1 MRQQAARGIFQEV
14 SANPPGNLGNY
25 EILDKLGEGGM
36 GEVWRARDRRLQR
49 MVAVKILPPAMASDP
64 TRRVRFEQEAR
75 ALGALNHPNIV
86 AIYDVGEDAGQSYL
100 VSELVEGE
108 SLRAIIDRGPLP
120 LRKALDI
127 ASQMADG
134 MAAAHALGIVHRD
147 LKPENVMVTR
157 AGQVKVLDFG
167 LAKQNLPAAGDNSAT
182 IALGVSEPGMV
193 MGTVGYMSP
202 EQVRGETADARSDIF
217 SFGCV
222 LYEMVAGKRAFQAG
236 TGVET
241 MHAILNLDP
250 PQFDGDASG
259 LPPALMTIVRRCLEK
274 RPEQRFQS
282 AADLAFALRS
292 IGATSMSGI
301 QLAIAPPPVARKRRL
316 WPFAALAAGLALF
329 ALGFL
334 LRDRLERREIP
345 TFQRITFRKG
355 FVIAARFV
363 PHSRDV
369 IYQADWEGGGSH
381 IYLAVQGSPESR
393 DLEMPADSGLT
404 AISSQQEMALVTP
417 PVGDYG
423 SGRLV
428 RSSISGGRTR
438 PLLDGVL
445 AADWAPDGSSMAVL
459 RRVNRVNR
467 LEDPIGNVLVDKIG
481 WPLWMIR
488 VSPDGEHVVYV
499 TRTDGTAVGM
509 TVVDR
514 SGKRTYLGAV
524 SGQNATGEAASLCWN
539 PKGTEIWF
547 RSFDPTEPGIV
558 YAIDL
563 KGKRRVALRLP
574 IQTKLYDI
582 SRTGD
587 LLLGTGS
594 SQLGILGK
602 APGDTA
608 ERDLS
613 CLDSGKVAGIS
624 NDGRIIAANIT
635 GESGGEKGSIYLR
648 KTDGSPAIRAA
659 DGHAYR
665 LSPDGSWLSGYT
677 LNPNGSRRFVL
688 SPTGPGEES
697 EIKVPGLDSAI
708 VYGWLEG
715 DQRYLVFGRLPGKK
729 WQCFAWDAGRGAV
742 QPICAEGTP
751 DSFSYYVS
759 PDSRQVLAPA
769 PAGGWLVY
777 PTSAGPAKPVQG
789 IAPTETAI
797 GWRQDNRSV
806 YVIPNDESSDSI
818 PVSIVELESG
828 KRAPWKTI
836 HPAQPVI
843 EIHDLHVTPDGQ
855 AYAYNYVTAQSDL
868 YVAHGLN

>member
-1 MRQQAARGIFQEV
+1 MAGK
-14 SANPPGNLGNY
+14 PLGNLGNY

-49 MVAVKILPPAMASDP
+49 MVAVKILPQDVANDA
-64 TRRVRFEQEAR
+64 TRRARFEQEAR

-86 AIYDVGEDAGQSYL
+86 AIYDVGEDEGRAYL
-100 VSELVEGE
+100 VSELVDGE
-108 SLRAIIDRGPLP
+108 SLRALLERGPLAA
-120 LRKALDI
+120 RKAMEI
-127 ASQMADG
+127 AGQMADG

-167 LAKQNLPAAGDNSAT
+167 LAKQNAPAAGDNSAT
-182 IALGVSEPGMV
+182 IAIGVSEPGMV

-202 EQVRGETADARSDIF
+202 EQVRGEAADARSDIF

-250 PQFDGDASG
+250 PQFEGEHTE
-259 LPPALMTIVRRCLEK
+259 LPPALTTIVGRCLEK

-292 IGATSMSGI
+292 IGSGTVTGMRPAAAATR
-301 QLAIAPPPVARKRRL
+301 ARRKAWL
-316 WPFAALAAGLALF
+316 WPMMAAAGGVALF
-329 ALGFL
+329 GLGFWV
-334 LRDRLERREIP
+334 RERTLNSADP
-345 TFQRITFRKG
+345 TFQRITFHKG
-355 FVIAARFV
+355 FAIAARFV

-369 IYQADWEGGGSH
+369 IYQANWDGGGSH

-393 DLEMPADSGLT
+393 DLEMPAGSGLT
-404 AISSQQEMALVTP
+404 AISGQQEMALITP
-417 PVGDYG
+417 PTGDYG
-423 SGRLV
+423 TGRLV
-428 RSSISGGRTR
+428 RSSISGGQTR

-445 AADWAPDGSSMAVL
+445 AADWAPDGGSMAVL
-459 RRVNRVNR
+459 RRVNGVNR
-467 LEDPIGNVLVDKIG
+467 LEYPIGTVIADKIG

-488 VSPDGEHVVYV
+488 VSPDGERVAYV
-499 TRTDGTAVGM
+499 MRTDGTAIGM
-509 TVVDR
+509 AVVDR
-514 SGKRTYLGAV
+514 AGKKNYLGAI
-524 SGQNATGEAASLCWN
+524 SGQNGTGETAALCWN
-539 PKGTEIWF
+539 PQGTEIWF
-547 RSFDPTEPGIV
+547 RSFDPSEPGVV

-574 IQTKLYDI
+574 VQTKLYDI
-582 SRTGD
+582 SHSGD
-587 LLLGTGS
+587 LLLATGS
-594 SQLGILGK
+594 VQVGILGK
-602 APGDTA
+602 GPGDSA

-624 NDGRIIAANIT
+624 DDGRLIAANIT

-677 LNPNGSRRFVL
+677 LNTNGSRRFVM

-697 EIKVPGLDSAI
+697 EIKIPGIDAGI
-708 VYGWLEG
+708 VYGWLAG
-715 DQRYLVFGRLPGKK
+715 DRRYLVFGHLPGKK
-729 WQCFAWDAGRGAV
+729 WQCFVWDAGLGTA
-742 QPICAEGTP
+742 QPLCAEGTP

-759 PDSRQVLAPA
+759 PDRARVLTPG
-769 PAGGWLVY
+769 PQGGWVVY
-777 PTSAGPAKPVQG
+777 GLSGGGPREVRG
-789 IAPTETAI
+789 IAPSEAVI
-797 GWRQDNRSV
+797 GWRADSRSV
-806 YVIPNDESSDSI
+806 YVIPDDESKDSI
-818 PVSIVELESG
+818 AVASVDIESG
-828 KRAPWKTI
+828 KRTAWKTI
-836 HPAQPVI
+836 HPAQPVL

-868 YVAHGLN
+868 YVARGVK